1 MSFGGAVQGMITT
14 LKNNSRRGDRTN
26 YFKKGHDK
34 TSGESTGIPVVKISE
49 EKRKAMRDRL
59 IAENKQHQRK
69 FMLIFITSLVVIFS
83 IIVYFLFF

>member
-1 MSFGGAVQGMITT
+1 MYS
-14 LKNNSRRGDRTN
+14 TN
-26 YFKKGHDK
+26 YFKKGNDK
-34 TSGESTGIPVVKISE
+34 SSGESTGIPVVKISE

-83 IIVYFLFF
+83 IIAYFLFF